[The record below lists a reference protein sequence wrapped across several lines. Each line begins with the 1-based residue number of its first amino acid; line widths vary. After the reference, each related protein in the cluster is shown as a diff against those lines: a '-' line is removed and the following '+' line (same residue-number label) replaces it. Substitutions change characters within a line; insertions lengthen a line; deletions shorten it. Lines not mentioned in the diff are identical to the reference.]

1 MKAKNEEV
9 NLSKNL
15 KENRLKRNLTQREL
29 AKKCGLDFHT
39 ISLNENKERN
49 SSFEII
55 LRLALGLNISLEELL
70 VG

>member
-1 MKAKNEEV
+1 MKVKNEEV

-15 KENRLKRNLTQREL
+15 KENRLKKNLTQRAL
-29 AKKCGLDFHT
+29 AEKCGLDFHT

-55 LRLALGLNISLEELL
+55 LR
-70 VG
+70 

>member
-1 MKAKNEEV
+1 MRIKNEEV

-15 KENRLKRNLTQREL
+15 KENRLKKNLTQREL
-29 AKKCGLDFHT
+29 AKRCGLDFHI

-49 SSFEII
+49 SKFEII
-55 LRLALGLNISLEELL
+55 LRLSLGLNITLEELL

>member
-1 MKAKNEEV
+1 MKSKKEEV

-15 KENRLKRNLTQREL
+15 KENRLKKNLTQREL
-29 AKKCGLDFHT
+29 AKKYGLDFHT

-70 VG
+70 VR

>member
-1 MKAKNEEV
+1 MKVKNEEV

-15 KENRLKRNLTQREL
+15 KENRLKKNLTQRAL
-29 AKKCGLDFHT
+29 AEKCGLDFHT

-49 SSFEII
+49 PSLEII

>member
-15 KENRLKRNLTQREL
+15 KETRLKKKLTQREL
-29 AKKCGLDFHT
+29 ACKCGLDFHVVN
-39 ISLNENKERN
+39 LNENREIN
-49 SSFEII
+49 SSFETI
-55 LRLALGLNISLEELL
+55 LRLALGLNISLEKLL

>member
-1 MKAKNEEV
+1 
-9 NLSKNL
+9 
-15 KENRLKRNLTQREL
+15 LTQRAL
-29 AKKCGLDFHT
+29 AEKCGLDFHT

-49 SSFEII
+49 PSLEII

>member
-1 MKAKNEEV
+1 MKVKNEEI

-15 KENRLKRNLTQREL
+15 KENRLKRNLTQRAL
-29 AKKCGLDFHT
+29 AYKCGLDFHVVN
-39 ISLNENKERN
+39 LNENKEIN
-49 SSFEII
+49 SSFETI

>member
-1 MKAKNEEV
+1 MKVKNEEV

-15 KENRLKRNLTQREL
+15 KENRLKRNLTQRAL

-39 ISLNENKERN
+39 ISLNENKEIN